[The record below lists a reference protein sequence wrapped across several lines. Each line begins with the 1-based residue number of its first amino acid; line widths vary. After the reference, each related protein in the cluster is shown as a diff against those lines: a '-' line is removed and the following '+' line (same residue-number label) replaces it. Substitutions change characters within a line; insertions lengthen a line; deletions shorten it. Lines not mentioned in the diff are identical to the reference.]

1 MVGQQLFLL
10 MLDFFLKNLRIE
22 LTTFR
27 TSDKSFNILGYFTW
41 GASAPFLRTFHFLFW
56 ATNFWIQRLE
66 PGSNRRPQ
74 DLQGRLL
81 TSWAIWSRNLYNVP
95 WSFFM
100 LSLVVGLQNSYSH
113 LRMEPTSIL
122 RICDRPT
129 DKSRIEGNVPKL
141 NSQSQNLKE
150 AQYHLVLFGQGYN
163 HLITRILLFKS
174 SPSIEPTTSNIWIKF
189 SYSSAEIIFFLFSQ
203 AKELQTLHNLRKL
216 FVQDLTTRVKKVHD
230 LSLGCVHVNPFFMTT
245 PAWRWT
251 CGFGFSECWAGL
263 WGGTWQRGSETED
276 LLPGEQL
283 GTAHQGPQAGKV
295 MKCCGVEVR
304 RGKKNGSTITF
315 VLVLE

>member
-1 MVGQQLFLL
+1 
-10 MLDFFLKNLRIE
+10 
-22 LTTFR
+22 
-27 TSDKSFNILGYFTW
+27 
-41 GASAPFLRTFHFLFW
+41 
-56 ATNFWIQRLE
+56 
-66 PGSNRRPQ
+66 
-74 DLQGRLL
+74 
-81 TSWAIWSRNLYNVP
+81 
-95 WSFFM
+95 
-100 LSLVVGLQNSYSH
+100 
-113 LRMEPTSIL
+113 MEPTSIL

-230 LSLGCVHVNPFFMTT
+230 LSLGCVHVSPFLWQHRRDVEPVVWVFQS
-245 PAWRWT
+245 AELD
-251 CGFGFSECWAGL
+251 CEEGL
-263 WGGTWQRGSETED
+263 GNVAQKQKISFLENN
-276 LLPGEQL
+276 LEQL
-283 GTAHQGPQAGKV
+283 TKV
-295 MKCCGVEVR
+295 HKQVKPWNV
-304 RGKKNGSTITF
+304 
-315 VLVLE
+315 VV

>member
-41 GASAPFLRTFHFLFW
+41 GASDPFLRTFHFLFW

-122 RICDRPT
+122 RICDQPT
-129 DKSRIEGNVPKL
+129 DEQNWRKCPEIELTKSKPQRSTISSCAIWSGRYSFDYLYVVVQEQPEYWTYNIKHL
-141 NSQSQNLKE
+141 NK
-150 AQYHLVLFGQGYN
+150 
-163 HLITRILLFKS
+163 ILLFLSRDHFLSVLSGQRAADTSQPAQTLRSGPHHAGQEGTWPFPWLCSCESFFSDNTGVTLNLWSGFFRVLSWTVRRVSATWPRNRRSPSWRTTWNS
-174 SPSIEPTTSNIWIKF
+174 SPRSTS
-189 SYSSAEIIFFLFSQ
+189 
-203 AKELQTLHNLRKL
+203 R
-216 FVQDLTTRVKKVHD
+216 
-230 LSLGCVHVNPFFMTT
+230 
-245 PAWRWT
+245 
-251 CGFGFSECWAGL
+251 
-263 WGGTWQRGSETED
+263 
-276 LLPGEQL
+276 
-283 GTAHQGPQAGKV
+283 
-295 MKCCGVEVR
+295 
-304 RGKKNGSTITF
+304 
-315 VLVLE
+315 

>member
-41 GASAPFLRTFHFLFW
+41 GASDPFLRTFHFLFW

-81 TSWAIWSRNLYNVP
+81 TSWAIWSRNNLYNVP

-174 SPSIEPTTSNIWIKF
+174 SPSIEPTTSNIWKNSLIPQPRSF
-189 SYSSAEIIFFLFSQ
+189 SFCSLRPKSCRRFTTCANSSFRTSPRGSRRYITFPLVVFMWILFLWQHRRDFEPVVLVFQSAELDCEEGLGNVAQKQKISFL
-203 AKELQTLHNLRKL
+203 ENNLE
-216 FVQDLTTRVKKVHD
+216 QLTKVHKQ
-230 LSLGCVHVNPFFMTT
+230 VKPWNV
-245 PAWRWT
+245 
-251 CGFGFSECWAGL
+251 
-263 WGGTWQRGSETED
+263 
-276 LLPGEQL
+276 
-283 GTAHQGPQAGKV
+283 V
-295 MKCCGVEVR
+295 V
-304 RGKKNGSTITF
+304 
-315 VLVLE
+315 

>member
-122 RICDRPT
+122 RICDQPT
-129 DKSRIEGNVPKL
+129 DEQNWRKCPEIELTKSKPQRSTISSCAIWSGRYSFDYLYVVVQEQPEYWTYNIKHL
-141 NSQSQNLKE
+141 NK
-150 AQYHLVLFGQGYN
+150 
-163 HLITRILLFKS
+163 ILLFLSRDHFLSVLSGQRAADASQPAQTLRSGPHHAGQEGTSPFPWLCSCESFFYDNTGVTLNLWFWFFRVLSWTVRRDLATWLRNRRSPSWRTTWNS
-174 SPSIEPTTSNIWIKF
+174 SPRSTS
-189 SYSSAEIIFFLFSQ
+189 
-203 AKELQTLHNLRKL
+203 R
-216 FVQDLTTRVKKVHD
+216 
-230 LSLGCVHVNPFFMTT
+230 
-245 PAWRWT
+245 
-251 CGFGFSECWAGL
+251 
-263 WGGTWQRGSETED
+263 
-276 LLPGEQL
+276 
-283 GTAHQGPQAGKV
+283 
-295 MKCCGVEVR
+295 
-304 RGKKNGSTITF
+304 
-315 VLVLE
+315 

>member
-1 MVGQQLFLL
+1 

-22 LTTFR
+22 LTTIR

-122 RICDRPT
+122 RICDQPT
-129 DKSRIEGNVPKL
+129 DEQNWRKCPEIELTKSKPQRSTISSCAIWSGRYSFDYLYVVVQEQPEYWTYNIKH
-141 NSQSQNLKE
+141 LK
-150 AQYHLVLFGQGYN
+150 
-163 HLITRILLFKS
+163 
-174 SPSIEPTTSNIWIKF
+174 KF

-245 PAWRWT
+245 PAWLWT

-263 WGGTWQRGSETED
+263 WGGTRQRGPETED